1 MAAKCFARVPLSGQ
15 SCQHLEGSSCDRVVP
30 YNEHIRVFAL
40 YIRQNLGIHSWRT
53 VGVLQ
58 AGNDL
63 LYDLSRVLSLH
74 ATSCAPE
81 RNWSLWGQV
90 YTYRNSRSRL
100 GLCLLQLKSSSA
112 AKAERFEKRGGV
124 FAHLAHF
131 RNCQSSCVHTRCVRV
146 SV

>member
-1 MAAKCFARVPLSGQ
+1 MIGLLATV
-15 SCQHLEGSSCDRVVP
+15 
-30 YNEHIRVFAL
+30 YNERIRVFAL

-81 RNWSLWGQV
+81 RNWSSV
-90 YTYRNSRSRL
+90 Y
-100 GLCLLQLKSSSA
+100 
-112 AKAERFEKRGGV
+112 
-124 FAHLAHF
+124 
-131 RNCQSSCVHTRCVRV
+131 V
-146 SV
+146 SQQ